1 MLERISLSRFSLI
14 FQNLPVFLLHSLRIA
29 HFASTETALLELKN
43 DIMETIDSG
52 KITILTAL
60 DMAAAFDTLDHNTL
74 LHTFGLSG
82 YVISWIRS
90 YLTDRLSFEAL

>member
-1 MLERISLSRFSLI
+1 
-14 FQNLPVFLLHSLRIA
+14 
-29 HFASTETALLELKN
+29 
-43 DIMETIDSG
+43 METIDSG

-74 LHTFGLSG
+74 LHTFDLSG